1 MKKLLTLLTLIITAA
16 CADENFAPEP
26 CSSLSAIPEID
37 TFVGGTVSLSA
48 CFEDDRDDMLTISAQ
63 SSDKTV
69 VRAVV
74 SPGFILDIFGVS
86 KGNAIVTVT
95 AIDMEGGTGMYD
107 ITVTVSN
114 QPPEAVGSIPTQ
126 SIEAGDLRT
135 LDLNDYFT
143 DADGQKL
150 VYKAIAANA
159 TIVGL
164 FLSESNLDI
173 VGASGGS
180 TKVTITATDPDGDE
194 AVQVFD
200 ITVTSVVPSVVFEDS
215 FSGPLSTQWRT
226 SGPAKTEFNEGI
238 LSLWGE
244 GGQGQMILGYERI
257 KLWSLEARLRKTD
270 NSATSAVF
278 GLLGNGNPYRFLV
291 ILLRANTI
299 EFLINEYD
307 SSSES
312 PVESHVWLST
322 QFTEPGVFAEFKI
335 YNDLL
340 RGWVITVNGAEAI
353 VVENGPGIPSPP
365 RTINDAIL
373 IAANLIS
380 PTSTTSRVEI
390 DWIKISGVPVGSSSD
405 SPGSSRSLTIH

>member
-1 MKKLLTLLTLIITAA
+1 
-16 CADENFAPEP
+16 
-26 CSSLSAIPEID
+26 
-37 TFVGGTVSLSA
+37 
-48 CFEDDRDDMLTISAQ
+48 MLTISAQ
-63 SSDKTV
+63 SSDETV

-86 KGNAIVTVT
+86 RGNAIVTVT
-95 AIDMEGGTGMYD
+95 AIDMEGGTGMYV

-126 SIEAGDLRT
+126 SIEAGDLLT

-215 FSGPLSTQWRT
+215 FSGPLSPRWRT
-226 SGPAKTEFNEGI
+226 SAPAKTEFNEGI

-244 GGQGQMILGYERI
+244 GGQAQMILGYESI

-299 EFLINEYD
+299 EFLINEYS
-307 SSSES
+307 SSSET

-373 IAANLIS
+373 IAADLSS
-380 PTSTTSRVEI
+380 PTNTTSRVEI

-405 SPGSSRSLTIH
+405 SPGSPRSLTIH